1 MSRLCLPGCCYLAEA
16 HHKLS
21 QRTST
26 SYNKSCYIS
35 LCDLE
40 KKTSNKRN
48 MVDHHATVTYVVES
62 CHNAAR
68 TSRMTQSL
76 VNPSSSWRVGPAG
89 TLVLRWLRILPF
101 QLQPHRCQNSRYTS
115 GTSSELAS
123 WPETKKTNKS
133 SFGIIHPLH
142 LLPKFRL
149 YHAYTISVEL
159 VVSKGDGVFSHRFLF
174 PSSCTLDPS
183 FPGRL
188 PMHPAVLRSAWK
200 PEKRPEF
207 LILFPMME
215 FSKVRVSI
223 FNDAYNIYSKA
234 KSWILLT
241 FT

>member
-1 MSRLCLPGCCYLAEA
+1 MPQSLMLLKAVTMPTAPPGWRSLWWILHHPDVLGPLEHLCSVDYGYSHSNCSLIDAKTPGILLELLLNSLPDQ
-16 HHKLS
+16 K
-21 QRTST
+21 Q
-26 SYNKSCYIS
+26 
-35 LCDLE
+35 
-40 KKTSNKRN
+40 KKQ
-48 MVDHHATVTYVVES
+48 
-62 CHNAAR
+62 
-68 TSRMTQSL
+68 TSRHFDFFG
-76 VNPSSSWRVGPAG
+76 VWDHPSPSA
-89 TLVLRWLRILPF
+89 
-101 QLQPHRCQNSRYTS
+101 
-115 GTSSELAS
+115 
-123 WPETKKTNKS
+123 
-133 SFGIIHPLH
+133 LH

-223 FNDAYNIYSKA
+223 LNDAYNIYSKA